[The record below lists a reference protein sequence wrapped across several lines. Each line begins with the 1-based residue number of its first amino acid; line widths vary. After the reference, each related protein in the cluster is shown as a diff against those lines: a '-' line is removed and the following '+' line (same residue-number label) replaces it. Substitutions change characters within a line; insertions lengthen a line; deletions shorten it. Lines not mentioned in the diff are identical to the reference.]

1 MGLFLRNIVQKFRI
15 KRVNNHSIVVSSLVS
30 VVGKAICSHSDC
42 LELLEPCDKMLGVG
56 GGGLQVR

>member
-56 GGGLQVR
+56 GGGGYR